1 MSIAERIGDTY
12 RKIKAYIIMIRR
24 NITRPKELDWV
35 ATGLARG
42 SDIRDLDFLRRQGI
56 SAVVGLQAERLDEE
70 SKLRSAGIEYLR
82 VPIKDGHAP
91 ELSQIQ
97 SMVSWINK
105 QAENGRKVY
114 MHCAAGVGRAPTMA
128 IAYLVSTG
136 LTADQA
142 LLRIKEK
149 HRDTDPGPRQIEAV
163 REYEALI
170 SEQKVRNIGET
181 GSPDSDLR
189 S

>member
-1 MSIAERIGDTY
+1 MLRH
-12 RKIKAYIIMIRR
+12 
-24 NITRPKELDWV
+24 NINPPKELDWV
-35 ATGLARG
+35 TSELAIG
-42 SDIRDLDFLRRQGI
+42 SDLRDLGCLKAHGI
-56 SAVVGLQAERLDEE
+56 GAIVGLQAERSDDE
-70 SKLRSAGIEYLR
+70 SKLRSAGIDYLYL
-82 VPIKDGHAP
+82 PIKDGHAP

-97 SMVSWINK
+97 TMVDWINSERETK
-105 QAENGRKVY
+105 RKVY

-136 LTADQA
+136 LTTDQA
-142 LLRIKEK
+142 LLKIKEK